1 MQRFSLNFI
10 CVLSSH
16 REGAIKFD
24 ILFKCFRFQRLVCSF
39 SLSHHPTHAPI
50 SVPSVPRYIYT
61 SSPGPPTAQSVQAVK
76 LLDQNVIWTG
86 IACPDGDKRGK
97 TLQTPASQPTVVRR
111 REPHH
116 CVQQRFTSC
125 ALSGHATASRPERL
139 APKVVCWAP
148 FRSVFPRL
156 LRYSFF
162 VIISLT
168 KGDNRADST
177 EAKATEHSMVHGP
190 EEWKKPSM
198 TLTCLNCNRSSR
210 SAKREL
216 PSICS
221 HRPTERT
228 PACGRTAT

>member
-10 CVLSSH
+10 CVLPTH

-24 ILFKCFRFQRLVCSF
+24 ILFKCFRFQRLVCCF

-50 SVPSVPRYIYT
+50 SAPSVPRYIYT

-76 LLDQNVIWTG
+76 LLGQNVIWTG
-86 IACPDGDKRGK
+86 IACPAATSGAKLYRR
-97 TLQTPASQPTVVRR
+97 QPASTPLCVG
-111 REPHH
+111 EAHH

-168 KGDNRADST
+168 KGDNRTDST

-190 EEWKKPSM
+190 EEWKKTFHDTNMP
-198 TLTCLNCNRSSR
+198 
-210 SAKREL
+210 
-216 PSICS
+216 
-221 HRPTERT
+221 
-228 PACGRTAT
+228 